1 MKLLKQSVIVLSLSL
16 VSIGSAQAFDLN
28 SGISALGGA
37 IKAVTLSDAQVT
49 SYARQWSAQ
58 SDGENK
64 VAPTGN
70 KYAKRLASITKG
82 LTNYDG
88 LKLNYKV
95 YLSPEVNA
103 FAMADGT
110 VRVYSGLMD
119 LMTDDELLSVM
130 GHEIGHVKNGHTAG
144 QMRKA
149 LLTGAARDAISTA
162 GGTAATLSKSQLG
175 DLGETVLNATFSRS
189 DETQSDEY
197 GLNLLRA
204 LKRNP
209 MASVTALE
217 KLAKLDSGSSS
228 SLLSSHPA
236 SSKRAKHISDLISKN
251 K

>member
-1 MKLLKQSVIVLSLSL
+1 MKLLKQSIIALSLSMIT
-16 VSIGSAQAFDLN
+16 IGSAQAFDIN
-28 SGISALGGA
+28 SGISAIGGA
-37 IKAVTLSDAQVT
+37 VKAASLSDAQVA
-49 SYARQWSAQ
+49 SYARQWSTQ
-58 SDGENK
+58 SDSENK
-64 VAPTGN
+64 IAPAGN

-130 GHEIGHVKNGHTAG
+130 GHEIGHVKNGHTAS

-149 LLTGAARDAISTA
+149 LLTGAARDAISAA
-162 GGTAATLSKSQLG
+162 GGTAAALSQSQLA
-175 DLGETVLNATFSRS
+175 DLGEAMLNAKFSRN

-197 GLNLLRA
+197 GMNLLKT
-204 LKRNP
+204 LKRDP

-217 KLAKLDSGSSS
+217 KLAKLDSGSS
-228 SLLSSHPA
+228 LLSSHPA
-236 SSKRAKHISDLISKN
+236 SSKRADHIRKLIAK
-251 K
+251 